1 MTTHA
6 RRRAPGRRTA
16 TVLAVALLATTGGVA
31 AQASAASAAPV
42 PGAGPGA
49 TSPLQVGSFAGA
61 QLPMAPAAVDA
72 AQAAS
77 LLAAYDPSPR
87 HDAAGAP
94 VLPAPIAVP
103 MPSTLAAQSL
113 PDALAPTHQNKPAPG
128 DAGARAAST
137 LPAGNAP
144 SPVIGVHGRKLDFAA
159 YPADLTEAWHQLSL
173 DAAAD
178 AADDPLAEKP
188 KDDYRAFSAAVNA
201 RLTSLQF
208 GWDDPRTLTLLDR
221 VYAAQKPS
229 GGYGLEKEWD
239 VFNDG
244 SVNNKDTIYTVTTAG
259 HVGSILLDGYK
270 AGVVPRQRVVEV
282 LDALFTIPVFEA
294 KYEDTSYGPC
304 MAYSN
309 RRADA
314 RAKSGCII
322 NVSLGAAVWLNRV
335 ISSGAIDGDTKRIA
349 TAQALVDK
357 LAPLALRTYRP
368 DLGGWPYQVGTTYLQ
383 DMAHNAYTFA
393 SASELFGPARFR
405 PGLLKSLAKTTYQRD
420 PNSKGGSFDPVGQ
433 MALYAAA
440 PDVPAEHGW
449 ALGLYIAR
457 LVKRVKEP
465 SMYGQ
470 AALSFVAMYRRGDS
484 EPLWRKAAKVELTAA
499 DAFGRAVR
507 GGVAT
512 SRTVRFTATVRDQKG
527 APIIGAPVTFTVSP
541 KDIRNQEVWTEYD
554 GKVSLT
560 VPVGS
565 TVTASVPEGFTTRSV
580 VKSQLTVRPAR

>member
-1 MTTHA
+1 MTTHS
-6 RRRAPGRRTA
+6 RRRAPGRHIA
-16 TVLAVALLATTGGVA
+16 VVLATALLATAGGTA
-31 AQASAASAAPV
+31 AQVSAATAAPV
-42 PGAGPGA
+42 DAIDA
-49 TSPLQVGSFAGA
+49 T
-61 QLPMAPAAVDA
+61 
-72 AQAAS
+72 QAAR
-77 LLAAYDPSPR
+77 LLDAYDPSPR

-103 MPSTLAAQSL
+103 MPTMLAAQSL
-113 PDALAPTHQNKPAPG
+113 PDALAPTPQNKPAGPDTG
-128 DAGARAAST
+128 VRAKAST
-137 LPAGNAP
+137 TPAANAP
-144 SPVIGVHGRKLDFAA
+144 SSLIGVQGRALGFAA
-159 YPADLTEAWHQLSL
+159 YPTDLTEAWNQLSI

-178 AADDPLAEKP
+178 AAGDPLAENP
-188 KDDYRAFSAAVNA
+188 RDDYRAFSTAVNA
-201 RLTSLQF
+201 RLTSLQH
-208 GWDDPRTLTLLDR
+208 GWNDSRTLTLLNR
-221 VYAAQKPS
+221 VYATQKPS

-294 KYEDTSYGPC
+294 TYQGTSYGSC

-349 TAQALVDK
+349 KAQALVDK

-393 SASELFGPARFR
+393 SASELFGAARFR
-405 PGLLKSLAKTTYQRD
+405 DGVVKSLAKTSYQLD

-470 AALSFVAMYRRGDS
+470 AALSFVAMYRRGDT
-484 EPLWRKAAKVELTAA
+484 EPLWRKAAKVELTAS
-499 DAFGRAVR
+499 DAFGRPVKN
-507 GGVAT
+507 GTAT
-512 SRTVRFTATVRDQKG
+512 SRTVRFKATVRDAKG
-527 APIIGAPVTFTVSP
+527 APIIGAPVTLSVSP
-541 KDIRNQEVWTEYD
+541 QDARGKDLWTEYD
-554 GKVSLT
+554 GTVALT

-565 TVTASVPEGFTTRSV
+565 TVTATVPAGFATRPGVTS
-580 VKSQLTVRPAR
+580 KLAVRPAK